1 MEWGDILPYLTL
13 VVTTVGLIV
22 AAFWS
27 LMRWSNVSTSELLD
41 AKLTTL
47 STKMEATGKKVDA
60 LAGAVAE
67 WRAETAQHFTQVNGK
82 LDTLAS
88 DVAVVRER
96 VARIE
101 ERVGI
106 PAEPVG
112 A

>member
-1 MEWGDILPYLTL
+1 M
-13 VVTTVGLIV
+13 
-22 AAFWS
+22 
-27 LMRWSNVSTSELLD
+27 
-41 AKLTTL
+41 
-47 STKMEATGKKVDA
+47 STKMEATDKKVDA

-82 LDTLAS
+82 LDTLTS
-88 DVAVVRER
+88 DVAGVRER